1 MPAEEVVPTPEVD
14 PDIAVPSKPR
24 QRRHNRP
31 DVHVGPVI
39 DPTKADRIRVD
50 DMTVPNLDD
59 DEPEDEA
66 EQEVPVT
73 VLSEDERLD
82 FSSLLTVGRRSKR
95 LMIADHEVTIETLTV
110 ADEMRIGLYTKPHM
124 GSQGF
129 SHAYRIGVL
138 ASGVREI
145 NGQPVF
151 RTLKELSKQ
160 EYFDKAI
167 TVFEEYYP
175 IVVDRLFTE
184 IMNLDREFAELAIKT
199 GKLPG

>member
-14 PDIAVPSKPR
+14 PDIAPPSKPR
-24 QRRHNRP
+24 QGRARP
-31 DVHVGPVI
+31 PVHGGPVI

-50 DMTVPNLDD
+50 DMTVPTLD
-59 DEPEDEA
+59 DEPEEESDK
-66 EQEVPVT
+66 VPVT
-73 VLSEDERLD
+73 VLSDDERLD
-82 FSSLLTVGRRSKR
+82 FSSLLTVGRRSKK

-129 SHAYRIGVL
+129 SHAYRVGVL
-138 ASGVREI
+138 ASGIREV
-145 NGQPVF
+145 NGQPLF
-151 RTLKELSKQ
+151 RTLKELSRD
-160 EYFDKAI
+160 EHFDKA
-167 TVFEEYYP
+167 VSVVEQYYP

-184 IMNLDREFAELAIKT
+184 IMNLDREFAELAIKA